1 MTLEVIGA
9 GFGRTGTMSLK
20 NALEMLG
27 VGPCY
32 HMIEETRH
40 PHHDLIWQDATDR
53 KPVDWDALFTGYRSA
68 VDWPAAAFWPE
79 LSAHFPKAKII
90 LTTRDPEAWYQS
102 ISRTIFPTL
111 LNEPGSEEEENPAH
125 RHMTHSLI
133 IERVFKQ
140 KVNDRDFVLDVYQ
153 RNSLAVIR
161 DIEPARLLQYQPGD
175 GWKPLCDFLG
185 VSVPEEPYPHVNNT
199 AEFRKWVALD

>member
-1 MTLEVIGA
+1 MESPALKNEVMPRGMAGGPRRWFQEHADIFAVGQPDRDGA
-9 GFGRTGTMSLK
+9 GGGRGGCGCG
-20 NALEMLG
+20 LG
-27 VGPCY
+27 
-32 HMIEETRH
+32 HQI
-40 PHHDLIWQDATDR
+40 
-53 KPVDWDALFTGYRSA
+53 RSTIMA

-111 LNEPGSEEEENPAH
+111 LNEPGSEEEENPTH
-125 RHMTHSLI
+125 RRMTYSLI

-185 VSVPEEPYPHVNNT
+185 VAVPEEPYPHVNNT
-199 AEFRKWVALD
+199 AEFRKWVGLD